1 MANAL
6 KNRWKFPILLLFV
19 FFRLKLRGNGLIRR
33 KPLMIMKTRDHSS
46 KKSWVWLLRSPNSSD
61 RTFGFVVQSS
71 FCCCKKRS
79 IFLFS
84 CFLIVWLQITD
95 TTNKSQSPT
104 STFQLSWMPKIRCV
118 GGSMVALCSRRH
130 RCGFLGVNRDS
141 RGNFPISWINN
152 FPRIRATR
160 HCRPIFSSVYTAR
173 RCHWFFM
180 QVQLLLFFPHWFWL
194 LHFYYRTKHVSRQ
207 YQMVDLYLAAN
218 R

>member
-6 KNRWKFPILLLFV
+6 KNRWKFPILVLFV
-19 FFRLKLRGNGLIRR
+19 FFRLKLCGNGLIRR

-95 TTNKSQSPT
+95 TTNKT
-104 STFQLSWMPKIRCV
+104 STFQLSCVPKIRCV

-130 RCGFLGVNRDS
+130 RCGFFRSES
-141 RGNFPISWINN
+141 RFEGQ
-152 FPRIRATR
+152 
-160 HCRPIFSSVYTAR
+160 FS
-173 RCHWFFM
+173 
-180 QVQLLLFFPHWFWL
+180 
-194 LHFYYRTKHVSRQ
+194 HFLNK
-207 YQMVDLYLAAN
+207 
-218 R
+218 

>member
-6 KNRWKFPILLLFV
+6 KNRWKFPILVLFV
-19 FFRLKLRGNGLIRR
+19 FFRLKLCGNGLIRR

-46 KKSWVWLLRSPNSSD
+46 KKSWVWLLRSPNSLD
-61 RTFGFVVQSS
+61 RTFGSVVQSS

-84 CFLIVWLQITD
+84 CFLIVWLQKSE
-95 TTNKSQSPT
+95 TNKT
-104 STFQLSWMPKIRCV
+104 STFQLSCVPKIRCI

-152 FPRIRATR
+152 SSNARLSSYFLISIYSAALPL
-160 HCRPIFSSVYTAR
+160 IFYAGSTFAFLPTLILIAS
-173 RCHWFFM
+173 
-180 QVQLLLFFPHWFWL
+180 LLLRH
-194 LHFYYRTKHVSRQ
+194 
-207 YQMVDLYLAAN
+207 
-218 R
+218 